1 MLFKLSTIL
10 LETKNIFKSY
20 FKDSVEIPVL
30 KDINLKIFVN
40 DKLAITG
47 KSGSGKSTL
56 LNLLGT
62 LDYPTKGEIYF
73 KDGGDITSLKED
85 ILSKFRNKHIGFVF
99 QFHYL
104 IKELTAIENVMLPGL
119 ISDSN
124 KKKVEERAKF
134 LLYKLDIFNRM
145 NHRLLEL
152 SGGEQQR
159 VAIARALINSPDL
172 LLADEPTGNLDTY
185 SSKKTLDLLDNLQE
199 EFGLTFV
206 IATHNNE
213 IADKCHRRV
222 VLIDGNIKEIL

>member
-1 MLFKLSTIL
+1 MNNIL

-20 FKDSVEIPVL
+20 YKDSVEIPVL
-30 KDINLKIFVN
+30 KNINLKIFMK

-56 LNLLGT
+56 LNLLGS
-62 LDYPTKGEIYF
+62 LDNPTKGYIYF
-73 KDGGDITSLKED
+73 KQKEITSLKED
-85 ILSKFRNKHIGFVF
+85 TLSEFRNRYIGFVF

-104 IKELTAIENVMLPGL
+104 IKELTALENVMLPGL
-119 ISDSN
+119 ILN
-124 KKKVEERAKF
+124 EKIKEVKNRAEY
-134 LLYKLDIFNRM
+134 LLEKLEIFKRK
-145 NHRLLEL
+145 NHKPSEL

-185 SSKKTLDLLDNLQE
+185 SSKKTLELLNILQD

-213 IADKCHRRV
+213 IADMCDRKV
-222 VLIDGNIKEIL
+222 TLEDGNIKEIL